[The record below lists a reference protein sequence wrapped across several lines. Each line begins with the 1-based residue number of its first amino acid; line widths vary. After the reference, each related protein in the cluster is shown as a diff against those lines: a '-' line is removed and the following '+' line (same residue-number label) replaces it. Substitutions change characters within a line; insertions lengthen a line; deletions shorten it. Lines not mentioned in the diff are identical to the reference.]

1 VSDYQPA
8 WLDELCLAGE
18 VTWSRLTPKA
28 TPEDEQRGSTAPSMA
43 TPLTF
48 MMREEFGWLITSARH
63 KLNVEPP
70 RHGPAAEIY
79 ETLALHGALFRGD
92 LAAHVTRFPS
102 EINDGLWD
110 LVARG
115 WISADSFH
123 AVRVLL
129 KNAQRGRS
137 VSRKSTAGRLARG
150 VTRAP
155 SASGSGEGRWSL
167 IRHNSQ
173 ELGRLEL
180 EDLGE
185 RVAVQL
191 LLRWGVVTYELFDQ
205 ENFGVSWLYV
215 SRALRRLEAQ
225 GQIVGGRFIA
235 GLKGEQYAHP
245 EAIQL
250 LRSAP
255 TAPRVQLSAC
265 DPLNLTGG
273 IVTGSRVPARPKNL
287 ITVSEGS
294 IHSSCVVDLPLT
306 VEVPPGTLP
315 VGQGVH

>member
-1 VSDYQPA
+1 
-8 WLDELCLAGE
+8 
-18 VTWSRLTPKA
+18 
-28 TPEDEQRGSTAPSMA
+28 
-43 TPLTF
+43 
-48 MMREEFGWLITSARH
+48 MMREEFDWLMTSARH
-63 KLNVEPP
+63 KLTIAPP
-70 RHGPAAEIY
+70 LHGPAAEVY

-92 LAAHVTRFPS
+92 LIQYVTRFSS

-129 KNAQRGRS
+129 KNAQRGHA
-137 VSRKSTAGRLARG
+137 VSRRSTAGRLARG

-167 IRHNSQ
+167 VRHTPQ
-173 ELGRLEL
+173 ELGRLGL
-180 EDLGE
+180 EDMGE

-250 LRSAP
+250 LRTAP
-255 TAPRVQLSAC
+255 TATRVQLSAC

-273 IVTGSRVPARPKNL
+273 IVAGSRVPARPKNF
-287 ITVSEGS
+287 ITVSAGS
-294 IHSSCVVDLPLT
+294 IHSACVADLPLI
-306 VEVPPGTLP
+306 VGAPPETIRADQ
-315 VGQGVH
+315 VVH